1 MRAYFTNPLD
11 GLFACV
17 VSLKT
22 FLEILMRKIFIFLV
36 LSVVA
41 VANLSP
47 LSAFAKGREKVK
59 VSELLKDANDIMSE
73 AQEVYVDGDSDK
85 AVTLYKKAL
94 VEIKKIERRYPDQV
108 TSSDFAP
115 LRFRRALC
123 ETEIDRI
130 LLEQVNVSSRT
141 VAVTDTRELEK
152 KRAERKANAKTNRLA
167 KVSKKLTSKTNSGV
181 VKTSPSDSSKPKD
194 EKKPEAKAAVVEKN
208 IDVNVELDWADDMLD
223 AGKFAEAEKSLIKV
237 LRVAPDNFKARY
249 MMALVRIRGNQFQDA
264 QIIIEDLL
272 EDYGRN
278 EGVLLLASGMYM
290 AMEQYSK
297 AMSTLDKA
305 LKLAPDR
312 PDAYLNM
319 AWLLL
324 EMNPRELNDPEM
336 YYRRSVKLGG
346 PRDHELEKRLGI
358 KQK

>member
-1 MRAYFTNPLD
+1 
-11 GLFACV
+11 
-17 VSLKT
+17 
-22 FLEILMRKIFIFLV
+22 MRKIIIFLV
-36 LSVVA
+36 LAVLTVV
-41 VANLSP
+41 NLSP
-47 LSAFAKGREKVK
+47 LPAFAKGRDKIK
-59 VSELLKDANDIMSE
+59 VSELLKDANKIMSE
-73 AQEVYVDGDSDK
+73 AQDVYVDGDTDK
-85 AVTLYKKAL
+85 AVLLYKKAL
-94 VEIKKIERRYPDQV
+94 VEIIKLERQYPDRV

-130 LLEQVNVSSRT
+130 LIEQVNVSSRS

-152 KRAERKANAKTNRLA
+152 KRAERKATAKTNRFA
-167 KVSKKLTSKTNSGV
+167 KVSKKLTSKTDAGV
-181 VKTSPSDSSKPKD
+181 VRAQSTETSKPKSED
-194 EKKPEAKAAVVEKN
+194 KPKAKSVEKKV
-208 IDVNVELDWADDMLD
+208 DVNVELDWAGDMLE
-223 AGKFAEAEKSLIKV
+223 AEKFAEVEKSLIKV
-237 LRVAPDNFKARY
+237 LRVDPENFKARY
-249 MMALVRIRGNQFQDA
+249 MMALVRIRRAHFKDA

-290 AMEQYSK
+290 SMEQYAK

-305 LKLAPDR
+305 LKISPER

-324 EMNPRELNDPEM
+324 EMNPREVNDPEM

-358 KQK
+358 RQN